1 MAWKNRDSIIQG
13 EQFMPDARKEQV
25 SVSSWE
31 IPAPNS
37 FAEEDIAT
45 NDNLLIKNM
54 KAQASGAVAGDKV
67 KAHGDAEQIDRSVL
81 LEEEVCRERLDL
93 QSETPL
99 AEEVGVAD
107 HRRGVGMKG
116 SFAAMALD
124 YRGSIDDMIKVSM
137 GEQKEIDLFVRESG
151 IGALRSVEKDAAQR
165 RPVVKAISVED
176 TAGEAFEPIHEKMVR
191 DVMSRFDFRESVCKV
206 LAFIR

>member
-1 MAWKNRDSIIQG
+1 
-13 EQFMPDARKEQV
+13 
-25 SVSSWE
+25 
-31 IPAPNS
+31 
-37 FAEEDIAT
+37 
-45 NDNLLIKNM
+45 
-54 KAQASGAVAGDKV
+54 
-67 KAHGDAEQIDRSVL
+67 
-81 LEEEVCRERLDL
+81 
-93 QSETPL
+93 
-99 AEEVGVAD
+99 
-107 HRRGVGMKG
+107 MKG

-137 GEQKEIDLFVRESG
+137 GEQKEVDLFVRESG

-191 DVMSRFDFRESVCKV
+191 EVMSRFDFRESVCKL